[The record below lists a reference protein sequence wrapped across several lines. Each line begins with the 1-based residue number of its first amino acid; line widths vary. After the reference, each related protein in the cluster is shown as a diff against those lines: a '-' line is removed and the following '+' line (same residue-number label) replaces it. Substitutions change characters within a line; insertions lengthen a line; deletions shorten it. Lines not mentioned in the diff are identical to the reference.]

1 MPRIRNTNRADT
13 FFAFEPTSVVE
24 FFIPPGSRGAG
35 DDSVFGL
42 DARDILH
49 GGTGNDVLGGGLG
62 VDELFGGA
70 GNDFLDV
77 AGFPGSSGDRNSLF
91 GGAGDDNLQLE
102 DGGLAS
108 GGDGSDRF
116 VVRDGRATV
125 EGGAGR
131 DLLDLAL
138 DVNAVLLIDLQKQ
151 SFITE
156 TPLGRVVISGIEDLT
171 ISEFTGEII
180 GSRKANSITGGDNG
194 DTISGL
200 RGKDVLEGG
209 DGIDTIFG
217 GAGADRIGQ
226 QEVGSINTVDGGD
239 TYFGGA
245 GQDVFIFTF
254 AEQSPVSNPDTIGD
268 FRSGVDK
275 IDLSIFLMS
284 VSPFSAFTWEFIGS
298 DDFADGNQL
307 QFRNGQLRG
316 ELANGPAESFAVDL
330 TAVTTF
336 RETNLILF

>member
-1 MPRIRNTNRADT
+1 MPRIRNTNGADT
-13 FFAFEPTSVVE
+13 FFAFDSTSAVE

-62 VDELFGGA
+62 FDELFGGA

-77 AGFPGSSGDRNSLF
+77 GGFPSPSGDRNNLF
-91 GGAGDDNLQLE
+91 GGDGDDRLQLE
-102 DGGLAS
+102 GGGLAS
-108 GGDGSDRF
+108 GGDGSDTLI
-116 VVRDGRATV
+116 VRDGRATV
-125 EGGAGR
+125 DGGAGR

-138 DVNAVLLIDLQKQ
+138 DVNAILLVDLRKQ

-171 ISEFTGEII
+171 ISGFTGEII

-200 RGKDVLEGG
+200 RGKDVLDGG
-209 DGIDTIFG
+209 GGTDTIFG

-226 QEVGSINTVDGGD
+226 QTVGSVNTVDGGD
-239 TYFGGA
+239 IYFGGA
-245 GQDVFIFTF
+245 GEDVFVFTF
-254 AEQSPVSNPDTIGD
+254 AKHSPVSNPDTIGD

-275 IDLSIFLMS
+275 IDLSFFVMS
-284 VSPFSAFTWEFIGS
+284 VSPFNAFTWEFIGS
-298 DDFADGNQL
+298 DDFTDGNQL

-330 TAVTTF
+330 TGITTL
-336 RETNLILF
+336 RESDLILM